1 MSVRRLDRV
10 NELLKR
16 EIAGVMYKIMTE
28 EKFDL
33 AAVTITQVITSSDLR
48 HARVLISVREHE
60 QDRQQMID
68 LLARHRG
75 AIQRRI
81 NTDLKLKYT
90 PQLTFELDESIER
103 GDRILSIINELG
115 LKDEEAEKPA
125 GNE

>member
-33 AAVTITQVITSSDLR
+33 AAVTVTQVITSSDLR

-60 QDRQQMID
+60 QDRQQMVD

-90 PQLTFELDESIER
+90 PQLTFELDESIQR

-115 LKDEEAEKPA
+115 LKDEEGEKPA
-125 GNE
+125 NNE